1 MRTQIIGCGNRQRM
15 DDGAGA
21 LVAERL
27 RKAGLSAE
35 VQSGGAFELVASW
48 NQQEWLI
55 LIDAVVTGAPCGT
68 VHVWEGHPPQLPY
81 TRQFSSHGFGLAEA
95 FRLGQILDCLPE
107 RITVYGI
114 EGDQFDVGERVSPE
128 VLAAVDIVVDQVTEA
143 VAVEQAT
150 VEDAAE
156 SPVTM

>member
-27 RKAGLSAE
+27 RKAGIAAE

-114 EGDQFDVGERVSPE
+114 EGDQFGMGERVSPE
-128 VLAAVDIVVDQVTEA
+128 VLAAVDMVVGQVTEA

>member
-15 DDGAGA
+15 DDGAGI
-21 LVAERL
+21 LVAEQL
-27 RKAGLSAE
+27 RKAGIAAE

-48 NQQEWLI
+48 EQHEWLI
-55 LIDAVVTGAPCGT
+55 LVDAVVTGGPCGT

-114 EGDQFDVGERVSPE
+114 EADQFGMGEQVSPE
-128 VLAAVDIVVDQVTEA
+128 VFAAVDS
-143 VAVEQAT
+143 VAGQITDALAGERAT
-150 VEDAAE
+150 AE
-156 SPVTM
+156 YDEEPALKY

>member
-27 RKAGLSAE
+27 RKAGIAAE

-114 EGDQFDVGERVSPE
+114 EGDQFGMGERVSPE
-128 VLAAVDIVVDQVTEA
+128 VLAVVETVVSQISEGVG
-143 VAVEQAT
+143 VELAT

>member
-27 RKAGLSAE
+27 RKAGIAAE

-48 NQQEWLI
+48 EQQEWLV

-114 EGDQFDVGERVSPE
+114 EGDQFDVGEQVSPE
-128 VLAAVDIVVDQVTEA
+128 VLAAVDTVVSQVAEA
-143 VAVEQAT
+143 VAGEQTT
-150 VEDAAE
+150 VEYVAE
-156 SPVTM
+156 SPVTV

>member
-27 RKAGLSAE
+27 RKAGIAAE

-114 EGDQFDVGERVSPE
+114 EGDQFGMGERVSPE
-128 VLAAVDIVVDQVTEA
+128 VLAVVETVVSQISEA

>member
-27 RKAGLSAE
+27 RKAGIAAE

-48 NQQEWLI
+48 EQQEWLV

-68 VHVWEGHPPQLPY
+68 VHVWEGHPPELPY

-114 EGDQFDVGERVSPE
+114 EGDQFGMGERISPE
-128 VLAAVDIVVDQVTEA
+128 VLAAVDTVVSQVAEA

-150 VEDAAE
+150 VEYVAE
-156 SPVTM
+156 SPVTV

>member
-15 DDGAGA
+15 DDGAGI

-27 RKAGLSAE
+27 RKVGIAAE

-48 NQQEWLI
+48 EQQEWLI

-68 VHVWEGHPPQLPY
+68 VHVWEGHPPELPY

-114 EGDQFDVGERVSPE
+114 EGDQFGMGERISPE
-128 VLAAVDIVVDQVTEA
+128 VLAAVDTVVSQVAEA

-150 VEDAAE
+150 VEYVAE
-156 SPVTM
+156 SPVTV

>member
-15 DDGAGA
+15 DDGAGI

-27 RKAGLSAE
+27 RKVGIAAE

-48 NQQEWLI
+48 EQQEWLI

-114 EGDQFDVGERVSPE
+114 EGDQFDVGEQVSPE
-128 VLAAVDIVVDQVTEA
+128 VLAAVDTVVSQVAEA
-143 VAVEQAT
+143 VAGEQTT
-150 VEDAAE
+150 VEYVAE
-156 SPVTM
+156 SPVTV

>member
-27 RKAGLSAE
+27 RKAGIAAE

-107 RITVYGI
+107 LITVYGI
-114 EGDQFDVGERVSPE
+114 EGDQFGMGERVSPE
-128 VLAAVDIVVDQVTEA
+128 VLAVVETVVSQISEA

>member
-27 RKAGLSAE
+27 RKAGIAAE

-48 NQQEWLI
+48 EQQEWLV

-114 EGDQFDVGERVSPE
+114 EGDQFGMGERISPE
-128 VLAAVDIVVDQVTEA
+128 VLAAVDTVVSQVAEA

-150 VEDAAE
+150 VEYVAE
-156 SPVTM
+156 SPVTV